1 MKTQFNRNTR
11 TVKVAI
17 VGDHNVGKTALL
29 SMYMDGIFLDFK
41 ATIGCEYNVKELTQ
55 DKRLLKVIYVD
66 VAGQKMFRDLVPKY
80 IAGCRYCII
89 IGDATRPESIR
100 NMTKWHDILKKEYKK
115 IQTLAIVN
123 KIDLISKGQRATV
136 LEEYADTFIELQQ
149 NDPFLGVYL
158 TSVKENFKV
167 NQVFTK
173 VEQAILDKSFHK
185 DLQSESINV
194 MQ

>member
-1 MKTQFNRNTR
+1 MKTQFNKNTR
-11 TVKVAI
+11 TTKVAI

-55 DKRLLKVIYVD
+55 DKRILKVIYVD
-66 VAGQKMFRDLVPKY
+66 IAGQKMFRDLVPKY

-100 NMTKWHDILKKEYKK
+100 DMTKWYDILKKEYKE
-115 IQTLAIVN
+115 IQTLAVVN
-123 KIDLISKGQRATV
+123 KIDLISRGQRDRI

-149 NDPFLGVYL
+149 NDHLGVYL
-158 TSVKENFKV
+158 ISVKENFKV

-173 VEQAILDKSFHK
+173 IEQAILEKGFPK
-185 DLQSESINV
+185 YLPTESINV